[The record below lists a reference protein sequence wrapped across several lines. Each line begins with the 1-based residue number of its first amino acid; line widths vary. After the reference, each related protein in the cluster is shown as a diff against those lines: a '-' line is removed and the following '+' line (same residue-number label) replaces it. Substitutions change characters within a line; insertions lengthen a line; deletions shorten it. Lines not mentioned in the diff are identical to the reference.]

1 MRRFLA
7 TPVPKNCGVVQCYI
21 RRNKSGTN
29 KLFPIYSLFL
39 KEGDVFLMASRKR
52 PKNKTSNYL
61 ITMDQHDMNRSGS
74 AYLGKLRSNFVGTEF
89 QIFDDGV
96 NPKDTEQDDITGAS
110 KYIPLFVLY
119 RLSSYDIVVI
129 CRLID

>member
-1 MRRFLA
+1 MRRFLT

-74 AYLGKLRSNFVGTEF
+74 AYLGKLRSNFVRTEF
-89 QIFDDGV
+89 QVFDDGV

-110 KYIPLFVLY
+110 K
-119 RLSSYDIVVI
+119 
-129 CRLID
+129 